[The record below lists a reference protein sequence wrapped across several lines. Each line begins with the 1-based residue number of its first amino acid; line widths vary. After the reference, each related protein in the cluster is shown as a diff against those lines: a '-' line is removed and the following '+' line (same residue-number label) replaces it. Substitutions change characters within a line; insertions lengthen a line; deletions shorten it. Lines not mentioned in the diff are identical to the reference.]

1 MSAIDQKGQQVGV
14 QFNVANLGVSPGA
27 KPLHRPRRAA
37 HFTGREE
44 ELARLLDALA
54 PGRAVTVHAPGGMG
68 KTALVA
74 ELVDRCAPG
83 EEPPET
89 FPDGIVFYS
98 FYGQPEPDRAL
109 EFIGRAFGLEPKPSA
124 DDAARLALSGAR
136 AMVVLDGAEEAG
148 DLGRVLACAGDGCCV
163 VVTTRRRADAPDDAH
178 CHELHPLPEH
188 DAVALLREWSAA
200 RVDDEAAPERIIALV
215 GRLPLAVRLVGRY
228 LAQAGESATAYL
240 RWLETTPL
248 EALAPGEGALHR
260 EDSVPHLLEH
270 SLGQVSESARQ
281 ILSVVGRVALA
292 DFDASMPAEVLEYD
306 ERERR
311 RAYDELAGYGLLLRA
326 GERYAVSHALIH
338 TYARE
343 RLAIPPARM
352 ERLIAHYEALV
363 QRESAEGAEGH
374 AHLAPEHLHLMH
386 LIGDGVSCEEWET
399 VERLAWAAAGYLDL
413 SGRWTDREVALGA
426 GVTAARAREDRGAE
440 GAFLVRLGN
449 TCAALGQVERAIE
462 HHEQAL
468 VIAREMGYRRME
480 GATLGNLGLAYAALG
495 QVERAIEHYEEALVI
510 QREIGDRCGEGNQ
523 VANLGNTYA
532 ALGQVERAIEHYGEA
547 LVIQHEIGDRR
558 GQGTQLANLGSVYAK
573 IGDVTQ
579 ARECWEQALVIFKDI
594 KSPDVERVTCWL
606 ARLDLVDS

>member
-14 QFNVANLGVSPGA
+14 QVNIANLGVSSGA

-74 ELVDRCAPG
+74 ELVARYAPG
-83 EEPPET
+83 EEPPEA
-89 FPDGIVFYS
+89 FPDGVVFYS
-98 FYGQPEPDRAL
+98 FYGQPEADRAL
-109 EFIGRAFGLEPKPSA
+109 EFIARAFGLEPKPSA

-200 RVDDEAAPERIIALV
+200 QVDDQAAAERIVALV

-228 LAQAGESATAYL
+228 LAQTGESATAYL
-240 RWLETTPL
+240 HWLETTPL

-260 EDSVPHLLEH
+260 EDSVPHLLER

-292 DFDASMPAEVLEYD
+292 DFDASMPVEVLEYD
-306 ERERR
+306 EGERR
-311 RAYDELAGYGLLLRA
+311 RAYRELAGYGLLLRA
-326 GERYAVSHALIH
+326 DERYAVSHALIH

-343 RLAIPPARM
+343 RLAVMPARM
-352 ERLIAHYEALV
+352 ARLIAHYEAVVL
-363 QRESAEGAEGH
+363 RESAEGAEGH
-374 AHLAPEHLHLMH
+374 ARLAAEHPHLMH
-386 LIGDGVSCEEWET
+386 LIGDGVSRKEWET
-399 VERLAWAAAGYLDL
+399 VQRLVRAAAGYLDL
-413 SGRWTDREVALGA
+413 SGRWADQEVALDA
-426 GVTAARAREDRGAE
+426 GVTAARARADRGAE
-440 GAFLVRLGN
+440 GAFLDRLGN
-449 TCAALGQVERAIE
+449 AYTELGQVERAIEHYEQALVIQREIGDRGGEGSVLGDLGNAYTELGQVECAIE

-468 VIAREMGYRRME
+468 VIARAMGDRRGE
-480 GATLGNLGLAYAALG
+480 GATLGNLGLAYAELG
-495 QVERAIEHYEEALVI
+495 QVERAIEHYDKALVI
-510 QREIGDRCGEGNQ
+510 HR
-523 VANLGNTYA
+523 
-532 ALGQVERAIEHYGEA
+532 
-547 LVIQHEIGDRR
+547 EIGDRR
-558 GQGTQLANLGSVYAK
+558 GEGTVLGSLGSAYAK
-573 IGDVTQ
+573 IGEVAQ
-579 ARECWEQALVIFKDI
+579 ARACWEQALVIFKDI
-594 KSPDVERVTCWL
+594 NSPDVERVTRWL
-606 ARLDLVDS
+606 AGLDS